1 MDPHC
6 IHIDIFSSEY
16 LAAEK
21 NLNVALNKSTIL
33 YLKSDLTLNSDLWEE
48 IQFIKISRAFV
59 KLNIKFAGW
68 WF

>member
-33 YLKSDLTLNSDLWEE
+33 YLKSDLTLNSDL
-48 IQFIKISRAFV
+48 
-59 KLNIKFAGW
+59 
-68 WF
+68 